1 MPIRDIEGHRQ
12 YILMCFMVFEMQLKD
27 KGFLLA
33 LGLKKVELT
42 DCSIKR
48 YTLLKKEGLSSQ
60 TR

>member
-12 YILMCFMVFEMQLKD
+12 YILMCFTVFEMQLKD

-42 DCSIKR
+42 ECSIKR
-48 YTLLKKEGLSSQ
+48 YTLL
-60 TR
+60 